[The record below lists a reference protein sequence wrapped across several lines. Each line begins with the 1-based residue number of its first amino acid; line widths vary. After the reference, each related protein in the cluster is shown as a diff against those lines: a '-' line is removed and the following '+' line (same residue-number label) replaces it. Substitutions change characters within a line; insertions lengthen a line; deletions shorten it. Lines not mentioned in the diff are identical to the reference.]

1 MKNLILLFLVLATVS
16 SSAQKIGGFYSG
28 TLFNDSTK
36 MVQKYELAISEY
48 KGKFSGYSYVTFI
61 ANDTFYYGIRKIKA
75 KVVGDSLIVEDDK
88 MIVNNFPEAP
98 AKGVGRMITIPL
110 KGQDSVVVL
119 NGRWKTNQTRKYYSV
134 PGAID
139 LSRSEDS
146 THSPLIAHLKEL
158 NIIPSTPY
166 VQTADI
172 ASVQVPRDNRNTET
186 QSKVNESKV
195 KTKEVVKDPA
205 TETVAKKT
213 KTKVKNEHPNNDAV
227 KEAKQVDATV
237 TTPPIVTAPVV
248 TAPSVLSYEQ
258 RKNRVLETVEVVA
271 DSLAL
276 AFYDN
281 GVVDG
286 DSISVYMNG
295 QNIVSKAKLLS
306 SATKRSVSIAGLS
319 EITLLLVAENLGSI
333 PPNTGLLS
341 IRDGVNVYQVNFSA
355 DMQTNATIVIRRKT
369 K

>member
-1 MKNLILLFLVLATVS
+1 MKNLILLFFVLATIS
-16 SSAQKIGGFYSG
+16 STAQKIGGFYSG

-48 KGKFSGYSYVTFI
+48 RGKFSGYSYVTFI

-75 KVVGDSLIVEDDK
+75 KIVGDSLIVEDDK

-119 NGRWKTNQTRKYYSV
+119 NGRWKTNQTKKYYSV

-139 LSRSEDS
+139 LNRSEDS

-166 VQTADI
+166 VQTSDV
-172 ASVQVPRDNRNTET
+172 ASVQVTPKDNGK
-186 QSKVNESKV
+186 KVNETKSSESKV
-195 KTKEVVKDPA
+195 KTKDVVSDP
-205 TETVAKKT
+205 TTQTVAKT
-213 KTKVKNEHPNNDAV
+213 KTKTKTESAKTDPV
-227 KEAKQVDATV
+227 KEAKQVETTV
-237 TTPPIVTAPVV
+237 ATTPAVTKP
-248 TAPSVLSYEQ
+248 TVLSYEQ
-258 RKNRVLETVEVVA
+258 RKNKVLETVEVEA

-286 DSISVYMNG
+286 DSISVYLNG
-295 QNIVSKAKLLS
+295 QNIVSHARLMS
-306 SATKRSVSIAGLS
+306 SATKKSVSIAGLS

>member
-1 MKNLILLFLVLATVS
+1 MKNLFLLFLVVS
-16 SSAQKIGGFYSG
+16 TLTAPAQKIGGFYSG

-48 KGKFSGYSYVTFI
+48 RGKFSGYSYVTFI
-61 ANDTFYYGIRKIKA
+61 ANDTFYYGIRKIRA
-75 KVVGDSLIVEDDK
+75 SVVGDSLIVEDDK
-88 MIVNNFPEAP
+88 MIVNNFPEPP
-98 AKGVGRMITIPL
+98 AKGVGRVITIPL

-119 NGRWKTNQTRKYYSV
+119 NGRWKTNQTKKYYSV

-139 LSRSEDS
+139 LNRSDDS

-166 VQTADI
+166 QQTGDVAI
-172 ASVQVPRDNRNTET
+172 APPKPKESETKRDET
-186 QSKVNESKV
+186 SIVESKV
-195 KTKEVVKDPA
+195 KTKDVAKDPA
-205 TETVAKKT
+205 KETVTKT
-213 KTKVKNEHPNNDAV
+213 KTKVKADPVN
-227 KEAKQVDATV
+227 EAKKAE
-237 TTPPIVTAPVV
+237 PPVATAP
-248 TAPSVLSYEQ
+248 AVLSYDQ
-258 RKNRVLETVEVVA
+258 RSNRITETVEVVA
-271 DSLAL
+271 DSLSL

-286 DSISVYMNG
+286 DSISVYLNG
-295 QNIVSKAKLLS
+295 QNIISKARLMS
-306 SATKRSVSIAGLS
+306 SATKKSVSIAGMS

-355 DMQTNATIVIRRKT
+355 DMQTNATIVIRRKI